1 MVLTIPKYIKL
12 CPKFI
17 RIALNMLKMH
27 KKLISGPKAQNIDK
41 IYIKWVK
48 WPKMTKIYENK

>member
-1 MVLTIPKYIKL
+1 MPKYIKFG
-12 CPKFI
+12 PKLI

-41 IYIKWVK
+41 ICIKWVK